1 MPGVQQFVTR
11 RGTRLAGF
19 LQSRPKTQRREISV
33 PMRMFINQ
41 ITYQPGS
48 RIYLTH
54 LITIMMIRPHTATE
68 RKSLVNGIVEY
79 SEIVL
84 LRRLILIV
92 IHIIGKAGKHGFN
105 IIP

>member
-48 RIYLTH
+48 RIYLTN
-54 LITIMMIRPHTATE
+54 LITIMMIRPHTATVC
-68 RKSLVNGIVEY
+68 KSLVNSIIEY
-79 SEIVL
+79 GEIVL
-84 LRRLILIV
+84 LRRFILIIISV
-92 IHIIGKAGKHGFN
+92 ISKTGKHGFN